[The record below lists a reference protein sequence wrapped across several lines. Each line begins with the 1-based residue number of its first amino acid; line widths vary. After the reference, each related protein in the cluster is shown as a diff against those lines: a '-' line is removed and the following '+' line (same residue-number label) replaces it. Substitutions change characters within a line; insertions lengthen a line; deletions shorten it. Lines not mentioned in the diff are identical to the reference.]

1 MGKEF
6 SLAVAAVAVS
16 KAFDQ
21 SPRQGFLQ
29 IGREVNNLFTRT
41 QEIVDPLGAYFVKP
55 LEVKNSQIFWEG
67 YDRSITASLRRNAA
81 LLRLNKAP
89 KAEYEKAKAECKNW
103 KDNLEPKIL
112 GLTEGQ
118 GVQFLALRELM
129 VDQGISL
136 QQVSMRNGRLVLESQ
151 LMPFNQLSQ
160 VENFQEL
167 LSEGRENI
175 NLPLENENVDSAV
188 SWAVQGQTIDF
199 KQDLPEM
206 IIGSMLPEQDLVDL
220 QQPIIS
226 AWPQLISTS
235 NLDLSLGIDRV
246 TSIEPSSFWWQILTS
261 QAGTTINQSIIVE
274 EKVHEGINITSGS
287 EFEVIPVFGD
297 AGKIE
302 ATVGSA
308 GLDPAGELE
317 PALTQETSRSDLEGQ
332 REQAVNEV
340 VIFGELSRTVFK
352 TEKQIVRPKQETV
365 KISKREQP
373 TRRLLVGKNDKSN
386 KTSSRVLEVAN
397 IGTSFLGD
405 DRSPKMMRARGET
418 SVVEVVEQEKA
429 IEDRG
434 DRIIAGRTAATRV
447 QNIIV
452 SRRSATVSQLHNDIV
467 LPRKQSIREIPEL
480 KINLEP
486 LNEKEIPVGQIYF
499 DDNNEAVAW
508 FIVIAF
514 FLITNTKSL
523 QPVKIFTAS
532 RGRG

>member
-1 MGKEF
+1 MAEKCVFNPRLSFGIIEKGFNKSFGEGITATKNEAINLYTNIKERF
-6 SLAVAAVAVS
+6 APKQAR
-16 KAFDQ
+16 FDQ
-21 SPRQGFLQ
+21 VAIYEYKGDQMYWQGDSMP
-29 IGREVNNLFTRT
+29 VA
-41 QEIVDPLGAYFVKP
+41 DH
-55 LEVKNSQIFWEG
+55 
-67 YDRSITASLRRNAA
+67 LRRFTLMLGFQGA
-81 LLRLNKAP
+81 LPEWIAQAKKDEQVQAVVQDRAKNLKPEQAITYLSKKDPDPNK
-89 KAEYEKAKAECKNW
+89 
-103 KDNLEPKIL
+103 
-112 GLTEGQ
+112 
-118 GVQFLALRELM
+118 GV
-129 VDQGISL
+129 SL
-136 QQVSMRNGRLVLESQ
+136 QQIVNVNGVLIHQSHLLPFNDIDQISKFINLASNGRGD
-151 LMPFNQLSQ
+151 LSLDDDISGWI
-160 VENFQEL
+160 VV
-167 LSEGRENI
+167 G
-175 NLPLENENVDSAV
+175 
-188 SWAVQGQTIDF
+188 GKIDF
-199 KQDLPEM
+199 DNDLPEM
-206 IIGSMLPEQDLVDL
+206 MIESMIPEQASLSEPQIAQL
-220 QQPIIS
+220 LIPI
-226 AWPQLISTS
+226 WPQLTVAPNLNISRG
-235 NLDLSLGIDRV
+235 LDVSDRV
-246 TSIEPSSFWWQILTS
+246 VSVKSSSFWWQLLAN
-261 QAGTTINQSIIVE
+261 QAADFTEQLRQTVNE
-274 EKVHEGINITSGS
+274 MDEITSARQNLVVM
-287 EFEVIPVFGD
+287 E
-297 AGKIE
+297 
-302 ATVGSA
+302 TVVPSMA
-308 GLDPAGELE
+308 ILEKPARLDPAGELE
-317 PALTQETSRSDLEGQ
+317 PALIQGVSRSDLKGQ
-332 REQAVNEV
+332 QEQAVNEV